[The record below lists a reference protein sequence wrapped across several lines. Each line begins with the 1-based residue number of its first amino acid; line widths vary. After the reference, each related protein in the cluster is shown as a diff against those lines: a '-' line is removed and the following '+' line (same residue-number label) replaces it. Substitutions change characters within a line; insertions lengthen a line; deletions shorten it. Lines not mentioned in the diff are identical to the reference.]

1 MASIIPAGVYGLRV
15 PAGGRPIPASM
26 DPSVAFRITMAAID
40 PTAEAQV
47 DDTYKVAR
55 ATLKLIRVPDD
66 EDDDD
71 DDYDPDDVEAIRAR
85 LREEGV
91 LGSSSSSDM
100 SEDDDDS
107 DEEMNGGPSDPA
119 KSKKAKQEALK
130 KKIQEEMED
139 EEMLGLTNGVNGKG
153 KAKALNGD
161 ISSDEEEDD
170 EDDDEDDDEVSE
182 LVVCTLDPEKHYQQ
196 PLEITV
202 REGEQIFFSSNGTH
216 DIYLTGNFV
225 AIDEHDHDHDDD
237 EDEYGMGGLDY
248 DMSSDE
254 DELDDISESEDDKLD
269 GLQDPRITEVQS
281 DEEDAPKLVK
291 TEKKGKNKRPADS
304 EDEEEEEATT
314 LDELISKTKAEAAT
328 NGEQKLSKKQAKKL
342 KNNEGQAVA
351 AAKEPAKKD
360 SAKEK
365 AETPGS
371 DKKKVQF
378 AKNLEQG
385 PTGSPKVEEPKKETP
400 KGPRNVNGV
409 VIDDKKDGRGRA
421 AKKGDRVEMRYI
433 GKLKNGKQ
441 FDANKKGKPFSF
453 KLGVGEVIKGWD
465 IGVVGMMA
473 GSERRLT
480 IPAKLAYG
488 NKAQPGIPAN
498 SELVFDIKCISVS

>member
-1 MASIIPAGVYGLRV
+1 M
-15 PAGGRPIPASM
+15 
-26 DPSVAFRITMAAID
+26 
-40 PTAEAQV
+40 
-47 DDTYKVAR
+47 
-55 ATLKLIRVPDD
+55 
-66 EDDDD
+66 
-71 DDYDPDDVEAIRAR
+71 
-85 LREEGV
+85 
-91 LGSSSSSDM
+91 
-100 SEDDDDS
+100 
-107 DEEMNGGPSDPA
+107 
-119 KSKKAKQEALK
+119 
-130 KKIQEEMED
+130 
-139 EEMLGLTNGVNGKG
+139 
-153 KAKALNGD
+153 
-161 ISSDEEEDD
+161 
-170 EDDDEDDDEVSE
+170 
-182 LVVCTLDPEKHYQQ
+182 
-196 PLEITV
+196 EITV

-441 FDANKKGKPFSF
+441 FDGKSSPHVPTEFPRED
-453 KLGVGEVIKGWD
+453 LQW
-465 IGVVGMMA
+465 
-473 GSERRLT
+473 
-480 IPAKLAYG
+480 
-488 NKAQPGIPAN
+488 Q
-498 SELVFDIKCISVS
+498 